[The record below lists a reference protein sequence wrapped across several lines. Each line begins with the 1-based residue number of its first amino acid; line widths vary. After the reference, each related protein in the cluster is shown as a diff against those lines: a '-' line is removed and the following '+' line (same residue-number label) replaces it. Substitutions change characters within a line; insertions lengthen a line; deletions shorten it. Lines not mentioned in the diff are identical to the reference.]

1 MRRIAGLGHHRRT
14 RYIKRFQETQEASLF
29 WSFLWSNSS
38 TISVSKSVDLIM
50 NISVSELLPEEKRR
64 LHELEL
70 QFNEVERGSL
80 TVHAS
85 DVSLGIDE
93 MSNRLDELEKMI
105 QNEPIKRR
113 EDCKRRLLHLRN
125 SHSHIKVSLENWVRR
140 SHAFNFEA
148 QQNSLFGNADLEGGT
163 ISQADAAENSSLSS
177 SSRMINQYIAVGQET
192 LGNLVGQKERLKS
205 IHRKVHDVLNFLG
218 LSNTI
223 MRTVERRDVVD
234 KWIVYAGMTGTTLLL
249 VFVYFYLR

>member
-1 MRRIAGLGHHRRT
+1 
-14 RYIKRFQETQEASLF
+14 
-29 WSFLWSNSS
+29 
-38 TISVSKSVDLIM
+38 M

-70 QFNEVERGSL
+70 QFNEVERGSM

-85 DVSLGIDE
+85 DVQLGIDE
-93 MSNRLDELEKMI
+93 MNNRLDELEKVI
-105 QNEPIKRR
+105 QNEPKARR

-125 SHSHIKVSLENWVRR
+125 SHSHIKVSLDNWLRR

-148 QQNSLFGNADLEGGT
+148 QKKSLFGNADLEGGT
-163 ISQADAAENSSLSS
+163 ISQAEVAENASLSS
-177 SSRMINQYIAVGQET
+177 SSRMMNQYIALGQDT
-192 LGNLVGQKERLKS
+192 LGNLIGQKERLKN

-234 KWIVYAGMTGTTLLL
+234 KWIVYGGMAGTFLILIL
-249 VFVYFYLR
+249 IYCYLM

>member
-1 MRRIAGLGHHRRT
+1 
-14 RYIKRFQETQEASLF
+14 
-29 WSFLWSNSS
+29 
-38 TISVSKSVDLIM
+38 M

-85 DVSLGIDE
+85 DVQLGLDE
-93 MSNRLDELEKMI
+93 MVNRLDELERLI
-105 QNEPIKRR
+105 QNEPMKRR

-125 SHSHIKVSLENWVRR
+125 AHSHIKTSLESWVRR

-148 QQNSLFGNADLEGGT
+148 QKKSLFGSADLEGGT
-163 ISQADAAENSSLSS
+163 ISHAELAENASLTS
-177 SSRMINQYIAVGQET
+177 SSRMMNQYIAIGQET
-192 LGNLVGQKERLKS
+192 LGNLIGQKERLKNV
-205 IHRKVHDVLNFLG
+205 HRKVHDILNYLG

-223 MRTVERRDVVD
+223 MRTVERRDAVD
-234 KWIVYAGMTGTTLLL
+234 KWIVFGGMALIVLLL
-249 VFVYFYLR
+249 VLVYCYLM